1 MPTYTIAVLPGD
13 GIGQEVTPEAV
24 RVLRAVGTRTGV
36 TFEFEQALIGG
47 SAIDATDRPLP
58 PETLALCRRADA
70 ILFGAVGGPKWDSL
84 PQEQRAERGLLA
96 LRKVADAGRQTD
108 RRRAQSALLDLRAR
122 RGRGHRS
129 DGHPG
134 AHGRPLFRRAARP

>member
-84 PQEQRAERGLLA
+84 PQEQRAERLA
-96 LRKVADAGRQTD
+96 
-108 RRRAQSALLDLRAR
+108 AQAR

-129 DGHPG
+129 DGHPR